1 MGKLLIAG
9 QRGVQPKPFVAC
21 VFHKDSHDAP
31 PVEPAETHPD
41 KLVDFWEWLVE
52 HRTQVSLAIIA
63 ALGIGMIVYVK
74 KVGKIQDEELAA
86 AEFDA
91 AIRLGGSSTNL
102 QRVVDDNPGTATAIN
117 ASFLAASS
125 LFDERAYDKAA
136 MAFEK
141 FYSSNPASALAP
153 AALFGA
159 AASWDAASQVEGAI
173 KGYKNVVSQYR
184 NSPEATQSRVAL
196 AKLYLAKSTPDTAE
210 AKKLLDKVVADGQSD
225 FISGFWEGEAQ
236 RLYDSLESGDKAI
249 EAPIKLEQPG
259 TSKNSGES
267 GEPKKQ
273 PEKISPVPEKEEN
286 EKK

>member
-1 MGKLLIAG
+1 MN
-9 QRGVQPKPFVAC
+9 
-21 VFHKDSHDAP
+21 SHDAP

-52 HRTQVSLAIIA
+52 NRTHVSLAIIV

-74 KVGKIQDEELAA
+74 KVRQRQDEESAAEEFLAA
-86 AEFDA
+86 SSPDFE
-91 AIRLGGSSTNL
+91 IEGGSTNL
-102 QRVVDDNPGTATAIN
+102 TTSARFQKVADDNPGTAAAIN

-159 AASWDAASQVEGAI
+159 AASWDAASQAEGAI
-173 KGYKNVVSQYR
+173 NGYKNVVSQFP

-210 AKKLLDKVVADGQSD
+210 ATKLLDEVAKDGQTGM
-225 FISGFWEGEAQ
+225 IPGFWDREAM
-236 RLYDSLESGDKAI
+236 RLSDSLKPKDEMIEVPIKPEESGA
-249 EAPIKLEQPG
+249 PG
-259 TSKNSGES
+259 TPGDAGKPAN
-267 GEPKKQ
+267 Q
-273 PEKISPVPEKEEN
+273 PEKADPVP
-286 EKK
+286 KK